1 MRTHTDEGAW
11 CGGEDYYV
19 PVVVFFLKRP
29 RQKEG
34 SGMAQV
40 TSTAGSFRRP
50 AGRSDAAERAE
61 AAGAA
66 LGGGARSRDGGAGAG
81 TAGSGTS
88 SALPLL
94 LPLYPRQAVP
104 GPVVPAEGGGRRVTG
119 EAEGAAGPAGVRRGR
134 AGASGPP
141 RSREV

>member
-1 MRTHTDEGAW
+1 
-11 CGGEDYYV
+11 
-19 PVVVFFLKRP
+19 
-29 RQKEG
+29 
-34 SGMAQV
+34 MAQV